1 MKASIRMPEFVPPGK
16 GAVEGNLDPSSVKG
30 GTCVRAH
37 RCMHKFAQPL
47 CAEMQLSLL
56 HQDR

>member
-1 MKASIRMPEFVPPGK
+1 MPEFVPPGK